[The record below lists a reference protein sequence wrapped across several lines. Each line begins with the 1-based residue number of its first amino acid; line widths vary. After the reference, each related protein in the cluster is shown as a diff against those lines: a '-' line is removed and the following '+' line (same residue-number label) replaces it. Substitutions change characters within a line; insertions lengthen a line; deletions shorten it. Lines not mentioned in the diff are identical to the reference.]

1 MLLLMLC
8 LFHIFDDC
16 ADVVE
21 DIAVDVDDD
30 EDDNNLLVSMSS
42 GQMNG
47 GVWSYLMTML
57 ML

>member
-8 LFHIFDDC
+8 LFHIFDDYL
-16 ADVVE
+16 DVVE

-30 EDDNNLLVSMSS
+30 EDYNNLLLSMSS

>member
-1 MLLLMLC
+1 MLC
-8 LFHIFDDC
+8 LFHIFDDYL
-16 ADVVE
+16 DVVE
-21 DIAVDVDDD
+21 DIAVDVDED
-30 EDDNNLLVSMSS
+30 EDDNNLLLSMSS

>member
-8 LFHIFDDC
+8 LFHIFDDYL
-16 ADVVE
+16 DVVE
-21 DIAVDVDDD
+21 DIAVDVDED
-30 EDDNNLLVSMSS
+30 EDDNNLLLSMSS

>member
-8 LFHIFDDC
+8 LFHIFDDYL
-16 ADVVE
+16 DVVE
-21 DIAVDVDDD
+21 DIAVDVDED
-30 EDDNNLLVSMSS
+30 EDDNTLLLSMSS